1 MPPPFYAG
9 DYMGA
14 KSALVAGLCLA
25 LSGTTINAVSGAAA
39 PAGQIQNINPEVTRR
54 FNQLQP
60 IEENDR
66 MRRQNVEEAQKL
78 VSLAAELKQY
88 SEAME
93 LGGLPPQAVRKAGEA
108 EKLARRIHGRLTERA
123 RRIRPH

>member
-54 FNQLQP
+54 FNQLQQ

>member
-54 FNQLQP
+54 FNQLQQ

-66 MRRQNVEEAQKL
+66 MRRQNIEEAQKL

-93 LGGLPPQAVRKAGEA
+93 IGGLPPQAVRKAGEA